1 MNTKTKPPRIRVL
14 CVDDHAFLVDGLKIR
29 LQVETDMEFVGRLET
44 ADDLITQVQRTQANI
59 VLLDIDMPGADV
71 FEAID
76 ELRRRRPQVRAILLS
91 AYLRD
96 QYLDSA
102 FACGAWGYLSK
113 GDSPDTVIAG
123 IRKVAGGET
132 AFSPELTAR
141 TLPALRKGNGPAR
154 APSSKIALLTARER
168 QILRM
173 IANGMSRTAIAEQLC
188 RSPMT
193 IDNHRKSILKKLG
206 IHDRVELVRYAIAEG
221 LGELLPEERP
231 EEKSGQAPS

>member
-1 MNTKTKPPRIRVL
+1 MNAKPKTPPIRVL
-14 CVDDHAFLVDGLKIR
+14 CVDDHAFLVDGLKTR
-29 LQVETDMEFVGRLET
+29 LGVESDMEFVGRLNT
-44 ADDLITQVQRTQANI
+44 ADDLVAHVQRLQANV

-76 ELRRRRPQVRAILLS
+76 ELRRRQPDTRAILLS

-102 FACGAWGYLSK
+102 FSSGAWGYLSK
-113 GDSPDTVIAG
+113 ADSPDAVIEG

-132 AFSPELTAR
+132 AFSPELAAR
-141 TLPALRKGNGPAR
+141 TLHAQPKDGGPDR
-154 APSSKIALLTARER
+154 TGSSKIALLTPRER
-168 QILRM
+168 QVLRM

-193 IDNHRKSILKKLG
+193 IDNHRKSILKKLD
-206 IHDRVELVRYAIAEG
+206 IHDRVELVRYALAEG
-221 LGELLPEERP
+221 LGELLPDD
-231 EEKSGQAPS
+231 KS